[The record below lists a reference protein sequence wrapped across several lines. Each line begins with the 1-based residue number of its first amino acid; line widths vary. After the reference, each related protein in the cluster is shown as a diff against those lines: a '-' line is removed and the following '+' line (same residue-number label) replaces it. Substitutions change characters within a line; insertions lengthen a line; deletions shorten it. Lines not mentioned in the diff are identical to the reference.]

1 MSLLDAP
8 PTTTAID
15 GEAVGSGA
23 QPSRHRGRGRPLSVE
38 TREQVAARYT
48 FAVARISLGFV
59 FLWAFVD
66 KLVGLD
72 HATPAARAWLNGGS
86 PSTGFLT
93 GVEGPFAG
101 FFNSIAGS
109 PADWLFMAGLLGIGA
124 GVRPRHRHAHRRGQ
138 RRACC
143 WCSCGRRRCPIATN
157 PFLDDHLVYAVV
169 MIGLAL
175 MHAGNTVGLGTIWR
189 KLAIVRRFPALI

>member
-8 PTTTAID
+8 STATSTTSTARPSASVLRRPDIEVVAD
-15 GEAVGSGA
+15 GAVES
-23 QPSRHRGRGRPLSVE
+23 
-38 TREQVAARYT
+38 REQVAARYT

-86 PSTGFLT
+86 PSTGFLS

-101 FFNSIAGS
+101 FFNSITGS
-109 PADWLFMAGLLGIGA
+109 AADWLFMAGLLGIGLA
-124 GVRPRHRHAHRRGQ
+124 FVLGIGMRIGAVSGALLLTFMW
-138 RRACC
+138 AA
-143 WCSCGRRRCPIATN
+143 SLPIATN

-175 MHAGNTVGLGTIWR
+175 MHAGNTMGFGALWG